1 MQRRGVG
8 ESAPR
13 SRRKRGARDGA
24 AALWRHAAPA
34 MAARA
39 GRTRR
44 GALARARARA
54 GRAGPSCARAGA
66 GRGAAAAPARPRRAT
81 AIDDAPCARGAARG
95 AAQRVGAGSGGGEKA
110 PGCAVAN
117 SGRRQMQEFL
127 VSTTRCDVAW
137 GSASSN
143 SILGSEP
150 VRRRRRVL
158 GGGEDR
164 CGGLGQ
170 GPPGMGHSPRAPAGG
185 AKVNELEPSRAT
197 PPRRRGDRP
206 TGLSRRAE
214 RRSLNPG

>member
-1 MQRRGVG
+1 MQVCGAG
-8 ESAPR
+8 
-13 SRRKRGARDGA
+13 RGAVA
-24 AALWRHAAPA
+24 ATA
-34 MAARA
+34 MPHVRRRARRPREA
-39 GRTRR
+39 RRRR
-44 GALARARARA
+44 GAPARARARA

-66 GRGAAAAPARPRRAT
+66 GRGAAAAPASPGEPPSPMMHHARAGQRAAPRSGR
-81 AIDDAPCARGAARG
+81 RG
-95 AAQRVGAGSGGGEKA
+95 VGRWGEKA

>member
-1 MQRRGVG
+1 MLPPSLRRLRAL
-8 ESAPR
+8 SAYCFANWYAATR
-13 SRRKRGARDGA
+13 SSCDISRMLRGR
-24 AALWRHAAPA
+24 
-34 MAARA
+34 
-39 GRTRR
+39 
-44 GALARARARA
+44 
-54 GRAGPSCARAGA
+54 
-66 GRGAAAAPARPRRAT
+66 
-81 AIDDAPCARGAARG
+81 
-95 AAQRVGAGSGGGEKA
+95 GGGEKA

-170 GPPGMGHSPRAPAGG
+170 GPPGMGHSPRGPAGRTRTFDALG
-185 AKVNELEPSRAT
+185 PSYAAATAWRSTDRSLSPGRASLAQPRIKET
-197 PPRRRGDRP
+197 SRSRRRA
-206 TGLSRRAE
+206 SKYIKNE
-214 RRSLNPG
+214 Y